1 MKTKKCIILA
11 ALAVAILAVPALA
24 ATFTLGDFTTIN
36 NDTQKGWG
44 SNGTDN
50 KETNLSIET
59 LTSAKT
65 LVLELSKAPTG
76 GLQVIWQGNGDDWA
90 WNQTNDVIPSDGTT
104 ETTIRIDLASTLKN
118 YAKFKASTEA
128 KILLGYYSENIADLG
143 ITRAYLEGASTT
155 GTTNSS
161 NSSAQTGEG
170 SAARYAAVALVL
182 TVCAAALLARKVK
195 TR

>member
-1 MKTKKCIILA
+1 MKTKKCILLA
-11 ALAVAILAVPALA
+11 ALAVVMLTVPVLA

-50 KETNLSIET
+50 KETSLSIET

-128 KILLGYYSENIADLG
+128 KILLGYYSENISDLG

-155 GTTNSS
+155 GTANNT
-161 NSSAQTGEG
+161 SAQTGEG
-170 SAARYAAVALVL
+170 SSARYAAVALVL

-195 TR
+195 IR